1 MNWISFGKYRCLPI
15 GSVILILLFFLSNG
29 CGYADSK
36 EKDRAIAL
44 VQNYQIRNKSVSE
57 RLSYALQHS
66 TNEKIEIIGW
76 NALKEREN
84 LYKVTCTAKVGGRE
98 IHFAW
103 LANLSSNRITPLN
116 MRTQDIMGG
125 GFY

>member
-1 MNWISFGKYRCLPI
+1 MNWLSIGKYRCLPI
-15 GSVILILLFFLSNG
+15 GSIILILLFFLFNG
-29 CGYADSK
+29 CGYGDSK

-76 NALKEREN
+76 NALQEREN
-84 LYKVTCTAKVGGRE
+84 VYRVTCTVEVGGRE
-98 IHFAW
+98 TDFAW
-103 LANLSSNRITPLN
+103 LANLSSKRITPLN